1 MLKFDENK
9 MKKGVFN
16 REFLVTDANFAIVS
30 EQEGWIAS
38 DARSVKIGQECWV
51 LDLPCEDYE
60 GKLQCF
66 CYIPSVGYAT
76 EVLSSFIDLV

>member
-16 REFLVTDANFAIVS
+16 TVFFVTDNNFAIVR
-30 EQEGWIAS
+30 EYEGFTS
-38 DARSVKIGQECWV
+38 RKVYKVGVGQECWV

-60 GKLQCF
+60 GKLQYF

-76 EVLSSFIDLV
+76 VVLSSFIDLV

>member
-1 MLKFDENK
+1 MLNFDENK

-16 REFLVTDANFAIVS
+16 REFLVTDDNFAIVS
-30 EQEGWIAS
+30 EQEGWIA
-38 DARSVKIGQECWV
+38 DDVYRVEIGQECWV

-60 GKLQCF
+60 GKLQYF

-76 EVLSSFIDLV
+76 VVLSSFIDLV